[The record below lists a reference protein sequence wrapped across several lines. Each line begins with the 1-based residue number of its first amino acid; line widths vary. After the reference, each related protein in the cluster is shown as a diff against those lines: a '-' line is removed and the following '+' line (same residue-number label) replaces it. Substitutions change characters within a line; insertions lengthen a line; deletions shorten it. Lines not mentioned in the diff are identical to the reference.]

1 MEQNERQWNRNDQSA
16 LFIYIII
23 KNHTNQAEGTALCI
37 KLFGLVNALHIHAK
51 SYHI

>member
-1 MEQNERQWNRNDQSA
+1 MEQNERQWNRTDQSA

-23 KNHTNQAEGTALCI
+23 KNHTNQAEGNVVST
-37 KLFGLVNALHIHAK
+37 KLFCLVNALHIHAI